1 MQGHS
6 TRWQPSPA
14 GVHTVRRQA
23 RGYGLGTARTVLEEQ
38 RHTLRMIKVASHVAC
53 GVEVMKDR

>member
-1 MQGHS
+1 MQRHG

-14 GVHTVRRQA
+14 GAHTVRRQA
-23 RGYGLGTARTVLEEQ
+23 RGCGLGTSCTVLEEQ
-38 RHTLRMIKVASHVAC
+38 RHTLRMIKVASHVTG